1 MVNVCKCLFFMIGA
15 PNECC
20 AVNAASLRD
29 LPEMEDEMR
38 EICRAREAWQLIQT
52 GVPQSNVFQC
62 LLIGHGNLN
71 SIIRR
76 LSVNDS
82 NNVDI
87 PYPMARVKQERNPV
101 GNRLQVEINKLDQA
115 RTAAEIA
122 RLENEA
128 AGLWE
133 KVRQTR
139 NGMGVGLV
147 ALMMVMV
154 VMVVM
159 MVKRMMRLSE
169 NEAWP
174 LKIHCPFCRK
184 SREQGMKQSLKRRQ
198 VAQSSPISRLM
209 IPNFFETVYLVTGA
223 HSAIFCLVLEST
235 NGRSWEQLISSFIEA
250 RHFMMIRRRR
260 SEKSGP
266 LGAHGWDDGGF
277 FWGCRSCHDLRVT
290 HGSSSLP

>member
-1 MVNVCKCLFFMIGA
+1 MIGA

-87 PYPMARVKQERNPV
+87 PYPRARVKQQRNPV

-128 AGLWE
+128 AGLWGE
-133 KVRQTR
+133 GAANEEW
-139 NGMGVGLV
+139 NG
-147 ALMMVMV
+147 
-154 VMVVM
+154 
-159 MVKRMMRLSE
+159 S
-169 NEAWP
+169 
-174 LKIHCPFCRK
+174 
-184 SREQGMKQSLKRRQ
+184 
-198 VAQSSPISRLM
+198 
-209 IPNFFETVYLVTGA
+209 GA
-223 HSAIFCLVLEST
+223 
-235 NGRSWEQLISSFIEA
+235 
-250 RHFMMIRRRR
+250 
-260 SEKSGP
+260 SG
-266 LGAHGWDDGGF
+266 HDDGDG
-277 FWGCRSCHDLRVT
+277 GDGGDDGEEDDKTVRE
-290 HGSSSLP
+290 